1 MRIGSSPL
9 FCRVF
14 LPQPLLQAFPLLIAG
29 CVLPLLPPPAGLFIY
44 SSRGKWVFPPLLCS
58 FPPNTTF
65 TSFPA
70 PGCWACAAAPPFSSQ
85 LVRDFPSPPL
95 WRSGCLTLFATC
107 LFCYC
112 LLFSFFSL
120 FSLGGGWSVQ
130 GSMLI
135 WPRVVCGST
144 AYHLAH
150 LVVCVFPSHL
160 GAGIWLHGS
169 PPGFS
174 V

>member
-95 WRSGCLTLFATC
+95 WRSGASPSLLHVFFVIAYYSVFFLF
-107 LFCYC
+107 
-112 LLFSFFSL
+112 
-120 FSLGGGWSVQ
+120 
-130 GSMLI
+130 
-135 WPRVVCGST
+135 
-144 AYHLAH
+144 
-150 LVVCVFPSHL
+150 FPWVGVGLSRGL
-160 GAGIWLHGS
+160 C
-169 PPGFS
+169 
-174 V
+174 